1 VDITNPV
8 IDSLNRLEDPVAI
21 HYNIDLNIDK
31 EDILYISPMFGEAYN
46 ENPFKSAE
54 RFYPVEMPYT
64 SDETYLA
71 TIEIP
76 AGYELDE
83 LPKSMKLKLNEEGE
97 GYFEYMIA
105 QSGRII
111 SLRSRIKMN
120 RATFQPEEY
129 ETLREF
135 FNMVVA
141 KQKEQIVF
149 KKKK

>member
-1 VDITNPV
+1 
-8 IDSLNRLEDPVAI
+8 
-21 HYNIDLNIDK
+21 
-31 EDILYISPMFGEAYN
+31 MFGEAYN

-135 FNMVVA
+135 FNLVVA